1 MATTGM
7 ATTGMLTTG
16 LRVWLIRCGAA
27 LLCSLSTA
35 TALAQTLPP
44 AVQVVIN
51 GHQLRSDSYTLYVR
65 EVGQL
70 QPLLAVNETLPL
82 NPASTMK
89 TLTTLAGLELLG
101 PTYQWHT
108 PVYALGQ
115 ISDGTLH
122 GDLLIK
128 GNGDPFLVEEHLRTL
143 LKNLQLRGVQRITG
157 DLVLDTSAFDAS
169 VSEDALIDNDARRA
183 YNVLPHAM
191 MVNFQTVSFYFM
203 PHSNGRDVIVRPD
216 PALPNLSIRNQLRQQ
231 QGACTGFQRGI
242 RFDINAAGDEVTFSG
257 NFPSRCEQYTLTRS
271 VLDAPSYAFGLFTQ
285 LWRELG
291 GEFTG
296 QLRIEQLP
304 DNTATPLLVHASPP
318 LADVIKSINKFSNNM
333 MTRHLLLQIGV
344 EKYGAPAT
352 VANGITAVRDY
363 LDSLGIDHSALV
375 MANGSGLS
383 REERVTSALMAA
395 VLERGWQI
403 PTMPEFLASLPLSGL
418 DGTLRDRLQGDGPR
432 GSMHVK
438 TGSLDNVAG
447 VAGYVHARSGKHYVV
462 VALLNHEGAD
472 NGPGQELSDALLTWA
487 WSQ

>member
-1 MATTGM
+1 MS
-7 ATTGMLTTG
+7 
-16 LRVWLIRCGAA
+16 LRVWLIRCSAA
-27 LLCSLSTA
+27 LLCTVSAA
-35 TALAQTLPP
+35 TAMAQNIPP

-51 GHQLRSDSYTLYVR
+51 GHNLPSDSYTLYVR
-65 EVGQL
+65 EVGQAE
-70 QPLLAVNETLPL
+70 PLLAFNEALPL
-82 NPASTMK
+82 NPASTIK

-101 PTYQWHT
+101 PTYRWRT
-108 PVYALGQ
+108 PVYALGD
-115 ISDGTLH
+115 IRDNTLH
-122 GDLLIK
+122 GDLLIQ
-128 GNGDPFLVEEHLRTL
+128 GSGDPFLVEENLRSL
-143 LKNLQLRGVQRITG
+143 LKNLQLRGINHISG
-157 DLVLDTSAFDAS
+157 DLVIDTSMFDES
-169 VSEDALIDNDARRA
+169 VSQDTLIDNDTRRA

-191 MVNFQTVSFYFM
+191 MVNFQTVSFHFI

-216 PALPNLSIRNQLRQQ
+216 PVLPNLGIRNQLRQHD
-231 QGACTGFQRGI
+231 GACTGFQRGI
-242 RFDINAAGDEVTFSG
+242 RFDINATGDEVTFSG

-271 VLDAPSYAFGLFTQ
+271 VLDAPSYAFGLFSQ

-291 GEFTG
+291 GEFSG
-296 QLRIEQLP
+296 NLRVEHVP
-304 DNTATPLLVHASPP
+304 DSTLTPLLTHESPA

-333 MTRHLLLQIGV
+333 MTRHLLLQIGL

-375 MANGSGLS
+375 MVNGSGLS
-383 REERVTSALMAA
+383 REERVTAALMGA
-395 VLERGWQI
+395 VLERGWQT
-403 PTMPEFLASLPLSGL
+403 PTMPEFVASLPLAGL

-462 VALLNHEGAD
+462 VALLNHSGAD
-472 NGPGQELSDALLTWA
+472 TGPGQELSDALLTWA